1 MYASSVGRIW
11 LRGAIVITVVV
22 FIAGCRMSGRP
33 LREEIALLNSTVVP
47 QVLPAPTSV
56 FTTQLTDVVARVCP
70 AVVQVTSEQ
79 MVQDPTQGNM
89 LEPIG
94 VGSGFIYDA
103 EGHIL
108 TNSHVVEG
116 ASDLVVSLTD
126 GRSFPAKLIGHDPQ
140 TDLAVV
146 QIDARDLPVAKLG
159 DSTRLKVGDWVIAIG
174 NALALPGGPTVTA
187 GLVSALDRTIQEPGD
202 GQGQGPYL
210 FSLIQ
215 TDAPINP
222 GNSGGPLLN
231 LAGDVVGI
239 NTLTI
244 GQVGSSSYAQ
254 DVGFAIA
261 IATAKP
267 IADQLVATGNVAHP
281 YLGADYVPYSP
292 ALAARYGLE
301 ASYGIVVTNVAV
313 GSPAEQAG
321 IQARDLILDA
331 NNNPLNRESALAEIL
346 HQHRPGDLLSM
357 TVLRGSQRR
366 KVQVRLGAQLS
377 P

>member
-231 LAGDVVGI
+231 LAG
-239 NTLTI
+239 
-244 GQVGSSSYAQ
+244 
-254 DVGFAIA
+254 FAIA

>member
-1 MYASSVGRIW
+1 MYGRSISRIKTH
-11 LRGAIVITVVV
+11 LVVV
-22 FIAGCRMSGRP
+22 VVMMILVAGCQVSGRP
-33 LREEIALLNSTVVP
+33 LREEAALLNSKAAP
-47 QVLPAPTSV
+47 QVTPVATSV
-56 FTTQLTDVVARVCP
+56 FAAQLADVVARVRP

-79 MVQDPTQGNM
+79 MVQDPAQGNT

-126 GRSFPAKLIGHDPQ
+126 GRSFPAKLIGHDTQ

-146 QIDARDLPVAKLG
+146 QISGRNLPVADLG
-159 DSTRLKVGDWVIAIG
+159 DSSRLKVGEWVIAIG

-222 GNSGGPLLN
+222 GNSGGPLVN
-231 LAGDVVGI
+231 LAGQVVGI

-254 DVGFAIA
+254 DIGFAIA

-267 IADQLVATGNVAHP
+267 IADQLVASGEVTHP

-301 ASYGIVVTNVAV
+301 ALYGIVVTDVAV
-313 GSPAEQAG
+313 GSPAELAG
-321 IQARDLILDA
+321 IRARDLILDA
-331 NNNPLNRESALAEIL
+331 NNSPLNRESALAEVL
-346 HQHRPGDLLSM
+346 HQHKPGDLLTM
-357 TVLRGSQRR
+357 TVMRGSQRL
-366 KVQVRLGAQLS
+366 KVRVRLAAQLS

>member
-1 MYASSVGRIW
+1 
-11 LRGAIVITVVV
+11 
-22 FIAGCRMSGRP
+22 
-33 LREEIALLNSTVVP
+33 
-47 QVLPAPTSV
+47 
-56 FTTQLTDVVARVCP
+56 
-70 AVVQVTSEQ
+70 
-79 MVQDPTQGNM
+79 
-89 LEPIG
+89 
-94 VGSGFIYDA
+94 
-103 EGHIL
+103 
-108 TNSHVVEG
+108 
-116 ASDLVVSLTD
+116 LTD
-126 GRSFPAKLIGHDPQ
+126 GRSFPAKLIGHDTQ

-146 QIDARDLPVAKLG
+146 QISGRNLPVAELG
-159 DSTRLKVGDWVIAIG
+159 DSGRLKVGEWVIAIG

-222 GNSGGPLLN
+222 GNSGGPLVN
-231 LAGDVVGI
+231 LAGQVVGI

-254 DVGFAIA
+254 DIGFAIA

-267 IADQLVATGNVAHP
+267 IADQLVASGEVTHP

-301 ASYGIVVTNVAV
+301 ALYGIVVTDVAV
-313 GSPAEQAG
+313 GSPAELAG
-321 IQARDLILDA
+321 IRARDLILDA
-331 NNNPLNRESALAEIL
+331 NNSPLNRESALAEVL
-346 HQHRPGDLLSM
+346 HQHKPGDLLTM
-357 TVLRGSQRR
+357 TVMRGSQRL
-366 KVQVRLGAQLS
+366 KVRVRLAAQLS

>member
-1 MYASSVGRIW
+1 MYVRSISRIKTY
-11 LRGAIVITVVV
+11 LVVV
-22 FIAGCRMSGRP
+22 IVVAILVAGCQVSGRP
-33 LREEIALLNSTVVP
+33 LREEVALLNSKAVP
-47 QVLPAPTSV
+47 QVVPAATSV
-56 FTTQLTDVVARVCP
+56 FTTRLTDVVARVCP

-79 MVQDPTQGNM
+79 MVADPAQGNI

-103 EGHIL
+103 EGYIL

-140 TDLAVV
+140 TDLAVI
-146 QIDARDLPVAKLG
+146 QISGGDLPVAELG
-159 DSTRLKVGDWVIAIG
+159 DSSRLKVGEWVVAIG

-222 GNSGGPLLN
+222 GNSGGPLVN
-231 LAGDVVGI
+231 LAGQVVGI

-261 IATAKP
+261 IAMAKP
-267 IADQLVATGNVAHP
+267 IADQIVATGKVAHP

-313 GSPAEQAG
+313 GSPAELAG
-321 IQARDLILDA
+321 IRARDLILDA
-331 NNNPLNRESALAEIL
+331 NNSPLNRESSLAEVL
-346 HQHRPGDLLSM
+346 HQHGPGDVLIL
-357 TVLRGSQRR
+357 TVLRGSQRL
-366 KVQVRLGAQLS
+366 KVRVKLGAQLS
-377 P
+377 S

>member
-1 MYASSVGRIW
+1 MYGRSISRIKTH
-11 LRGAIVITVVV
+11 LVVV
-22 FIAGCRMSGRP
+22 VVMMILVAGCQVSGRP
-33 LREEIALLNSTVVP
+33 LREEAALLNSKAAP
-47 QVLPAPTSV
+47 QVTPVATSV
-56 FTTQLTDVVARVCP
+56 FAAQLADVVARVRP

-79 MVQDPTQGNM
+79 MVQDPAQGNT

-126 GRSFPAKLIGHDPQ
+126 GRSFPAKLIGHDTQ

-146 QIDARDLPVAKLG
+146 QISGRNLPVADLG
-159 DSTRLKVGDWVIAIG
+159 DSSRLKVGEWVIAIG

-222 GNSGGPLLN
+222 GNSGGPLVN
-231 LAGDVVGI
+231 LAGQVVGI

-254 DVGFAIA
+254 DIGFAIA

-267 IADQLVATGNVAHP
+267 IADQLVASGEVTHP

-301 ASYGIVVTNVAV
+301 ASYGIVVTNVAI
-313 GSPAEQAG
+313 GSPAELAG
-321 IQARDLILDA
+321 MRARDLILDA
-331 NNNPLNRESALAEIL
+331 NNSPLNRESALAEVL
-346 HQHRPGDLLSM
+346 HQHKPGDLLTM
-357 TVLRGSQRR
+357 TVMRGSQRL
-366 KVQVRLGAQLS
+366 KVRVRLAAQLS

>member
-1 MYASSVGRIW
+1 MYARSAGRVR
-11 LRGAIVITVVV
+11 LRLVVVTVVAALV
-22 FIAGCRMSGRP
+22 AGCRVSGRP
-33 LREEIALLNSTVVP
+33 LREEVGLLNATAAPQIVP
-47 QVLPAPTSV
+47 AATSV
-56 FTTQLTDVVARVCP
+56 FTARLTDVVARVCP

-79 MVQDPTQGNM
+79 MVQDPVQGNM

-140 TDLAVV
+140 TDLAVI
-146 QIDARDLPVAKLG
+146 QISGHDLPVATLG
-159 DSTRLKVGDWVIAIG
+159 DSARLKVGDWVVAIG

-210 FSLIQ
+210 FSLVQ

-222 GNSGGPLLN
+222 GNSGGPLVN
-231 LAGDVVGI
+231 LAGEVVGI

-244 GQVGSSSYAQ
+244 GKVGNSAYAQ

-267 IADQLVATGNVAHP
+267 IADQLVATGEVSHP

-292 ALAARYGLE
+292 ALAARYSLE
-301 ASYGIVVTNVAV
+301 AAYGIVVTNVAV
-313 GSPAEQAG
+313 GSPAELAG
-321 IQARDLILDA
+321 IRVRDLILDA
-331 NNNPLNRESALAEIL
+331 NNNPLNRESALAEVL
-346 HQHRPGDLLSM
+346 HQHRPGDVVTM
-357 TVLRGSQRR
+357 TVLRGSQRL
-366 KVQVRLGAQLS
+366 KVWVKLGAQLS

>member
-1 MYASSVGRIW
+1 MYVRSIERIRSCLVVAMVVSV
-11 LRGAIVITVVV
+11 LLV
-22 FIAGCRMSGRP
+22 GCQVSGRS
-33 LREEIALLNSTVVP
+33 LREEVALLNATARP
-47 QVLPAPTSV
+47 QVAPAATSV
-56 FTTQLTDVVARVCP
+56 FTTQITDVVLRVRP

-79 MVQDPTQGNM
+79 MVQDPVQGNI

-103 EGHIL
+103 QGYIL

-116 ASDLVVSLTD
+116 ASDLIVSLTD

-140 TDLAVV
+140 TDLAVI
-146 QIDARDLPVAKLG
+146 QISGRDLPVAELG
-159 DSTRLKVGDWVIAIG
+159 DSTRLKVGNWVVAIG

-202 GQGQGPYL
+202 GQGPYL

-222 GNSGGPLLN
+222 GNSGGPLVN
-231 LAGDVVGI
+231 LAGQVVGI

-244 GQVGSSSYAQ
+244 GQIGSSSYAQ

-261 IATAKP
+261 ISTAKP
-267 IADQLVATGNVAHP
+267 IADQLVATGKVVHP

-292 ALAARYGLE
+292 ALAARYGLQ
-301 ASYGIVVTNVAV
+301 ASYGIVVTNVAA

-321 IQARDLILDA
+321 MQARDLILDA
-331 NNNPLNRESALAEIL
+331 NNVPLNQESSLAEIL
-346 HQHRPGDLLSM
+346 HQHKPEDVLIM
-357 TVLRGSQRR
+357 TMLRGSQQL
-366 KVQVRLGAQLS
+366 KVQVKLGVELS